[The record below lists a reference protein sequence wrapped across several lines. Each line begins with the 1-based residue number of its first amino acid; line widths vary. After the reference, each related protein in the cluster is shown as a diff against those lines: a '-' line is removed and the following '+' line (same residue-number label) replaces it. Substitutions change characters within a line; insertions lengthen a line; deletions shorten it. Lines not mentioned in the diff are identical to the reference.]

1 MKTENDRHQHSPSAK
16 PVIMAATPRE
26 SATRVPLRLAAIA
39 LLSAAAF
46 EIVQHFASRHLDA
59 TEKGAAMLAT
69 VGLLSAGSGWLALLL
84 VRNSAPT
91 PVRGNLAS
99 EDEQGELDMLRT
111 VVSHVPDN
119 IYVKDTR
126 SKFLFASP
134 GMTRQLPVASTE
146 IILGRSDFDFY
157 PREMAQKFFDDERA
171 VIESGQPL
179 LRHLEKSRDR
189 EGRPTWKL
197 TSKVPFRDS
206 SGKIVGIIGIG
217 HDVTAQK
224 NAEEEIL
231 KAQRAA
237 EEASRAKSE
246 FLANM
251 SHEIRTPLNGV
262 IGMTDLALDT
272 QLTEE
277 QRDYLET
284 VKLSADSLL
293 NVINDILD
301 FSKIEAG
308 RVDLEAVE
316 FNLRDCVDTTLKT
329 LALRAGESGLE
340 LLCDIA
346 HDVPEVVRGDAT
358 HLRQIL
364 YNLLGN
370 AIKFTAEGE
379 VALRLE
385 VEEAVGTELKLRFSV
400 SDTGIGIPAE
410 KQKIIFDPFMQADA
424 STTRQYGGTG
434 LGLTITSRLVRMMGG
449 EIRVESKPG
458 KGSTFHFTIQVE
470 IAEKESLAIVTPSL
484 GILSGTRVLVV
495 DDNQT
500 NRRILNGM
508 LSHWNMRVTAV
519 ESGERGLA
527 ELSLAQAS
535 ADPYTLIL
543 SDMHMPR
550 MDGFGFAERIH
561 ALPEHSSCAI
571 IMLTSA
577 GHRGDAARCRELK
590 LAAYLMKPVRQSE
603 LRETI
608 ARHLGALDR
617 APAAS
622 LERASARTDGGPAIS
637 LRVLLAEDNL
647 VNQKVA
653 RRLLEKRGHTVEL
666 ALNGRQAIDALG
678 QAPFDLVFMDVQMPE
693 MDGIEATLAI
703 RHSEAAT
710 GRRQPIIALTAHA
723 MKGDQDRCLAAGMDG
738 YLSKPIH
745 PQDLDD
751 LLLKY
756 QMRQQ
761 GA

>member
-1 MKTENDRHQHSPSAK
+1 MKTENNRQQKQSAHH
-16 PVIMAATPRE
+16 T
-26 SATRVPLRLAAIA
+26 RLAEPTDSANKGKHLRVAACA
-39 LLSAAAF
+39 LLSVAAYEILRLFAF
-46 EIVQHFASRHLDA
+46 PHLTAAETRFATLAFVAIASAAPPWFFSR
-59 TEKGAAMLAT
+59 
-69 VGLLSAGSGWLALLL
+69 
-84 VRNSAPT
+84 R
-91 PVRGNLAS
+91 S
-99 EDEQGELDMLRT
+99 EPRSHVVKLEEREAQEDLRMLRA
-111 VVSHVPDN
+111 VMANVPEH
-119 IYVKDTR
+119 IYVKDVS
-126 SKFLFASP
+126 SKFLLANP
-134 GMTRQLPVASTE
+134 GVVSYMRAQSEEQL
-146 IILGRSDFDFY
+146 LGRDDFEFY
-157 PREMAQKFFDDERA
+157 PLELAQKYRNDE
-171 VIESGQPL
+171 ISILESGVPL
-179 LRHLEKSRDR
+179 LNHLEAGVDPQ
-189 EGRPTWKL
+189 GRSTWL
-197 TSKVPFRDS
+197 VTSKIPFRDKE
-206 SGKIVGIIGIG
+206 GAVVGLIGIG
-217 HDVTAQK
+217 RDVTAQK
-224 NAEEEIL
+224 HAEEEML
-231 KAQRAA
+231 KARRDA
-237 EEASRAKSE
+237 EEASRAKSQ

-272 QLTEE
+272 ELTEE
-277 QRDYLET
+277 QREYLET

-308 RVDLEAVE
+308 RVDLEAAE
-316 FNLRDCVDTTLKT
+316 FNLRDCVDSTLKT

-346 HDVPEVVRGDAT
+346 HDVPEVVRGDST
-358 HLRQIL
+358 RLRQIL

-379 VALRLE
+379 VALKLD
-385 VEEAVGTELKLRFSV
+385 VEEAVGLERVLRFSV
-400 SDTGIGIPAE
+400 SDTGIGIPPE
-410 KQKIIFDPFMQADA
+410 KQKVIFDPFTQADA
-424 STTRQYGGTG
+424 STTREYGGTG
-434 LGLTITSRLVRMMGG
+434 LGLTITSRLIRMMGG
-449 EIRVESKPG
+449 EIRVESEPG
-458 KGSTFHFTIQVE
+458 KGSTFHFTIRVAMAE
-470 IAEKESLAIVTPSL
+470 GASLPAIASSL
-484 GILSGTRVLVV
+484 GVLSGTHVLVV

-500 NRRILNGM
+500 NRRILDGM
-508 LSHWNMRVTAV
+508 LSRWDMRVTTV

-527 ELSLAQAS
+527 ELAQAQAS
-535 ADPYTLIL
+535 GDPYTLIL

-550 MDGFGFAERIH
+550 MDGFDFVERIQ

-622 LERASARTDGGPAIS
+622 LHRVSARIGGG
-637 LRVLLAEDNL
+637 LRVLLAEDNP
-647 VNQKVA
+647 VNQRVA
-653 RRLLEKRGHTVEL
+653 LRLLEKRGHTVEI
-666 ALNGRQAIDALG
+666 ASNGRQAIDAIAL
-678 QAPFDLVFMDVQMPE
+678 APYDLVFMDVQMPE

-703 RHSEAAT
+703 RQREAAT

-738 YLSKPIH
+738 YLSKPIR

-751 LLLKY
+751 LLLEY

-761 GA
+761 EA